1 MKVKVSFSSLDRG
14 TNAGNSVTQ
23 ITMSGNINLLRVSNS
38 YLYGPASM
46 KDSKVVVY
54 PCYRRKCVIQCPCK
68 LCRGIQ
74 EEYPNY
80 QEDFEDH
87 RRYHHAAHLGCT
99 FCSNMM
105 SVLPGLNYKLFC
117 GVLTNV
123 LGHIYK
129 YSIKSSKSKKNQ
141 SWKCE
146 ECGIAFEKAF
156 NRDKTL

>member
-1 MKVKVSFSSLDRG
+1 MKVEVSFSSLEKEMEVVTISLLCTYLRCRM
-14 TNAGNSVTQ
+14 TQ
-23 ITMSGNINLLRVSNS
+23 ITTSGNINLLRVYPTLIFMVQHPLKIARWWFIRVTGVNAS
-38 YLYGPASM
+38 YSAPANC
-46 KDSKVVVY
+46 VVVY
-54 PCYRRKCVIQCPCK
+54 IVDITTQPTQDVH
-68 LCRGIQ
+68 
-74 EEYPNY
+74 
-80 QEDFEDH
+80 F
-87 RRYHHAAHLGCT
+87 AV
-99 FCSNMM
+99 SNMM

>member
-1 MKVKVSFSSLDRG
+1 M
-14 TNAGNSVTQ
+14 TQ
-23 ITMSGNINLLRVSNS
+23 ITTSGNINLLRVYPTPIFMVQHPLKIARWWCIRVTGESAS
-38 YLYGPASM
+38 YSAPANC
-46 KDSKVVVY
+46 VVVY
-54 PCYRRKCVIQCPCK
+54 IVDIV
-68 LCRGIQ
+68 
-74 EEYPNY
+74 
-80 QEDFEDH
+80 D
-87 RRYHHAAHLGCT
+87 
-99 FCSNMM
+99 
-105 SVLPGLNYKLFC
+105 NYKLFC